1 MQTRDQRLLIV
12 DDDEMFCHV
21 LNRAL
26 TRRGYEVIVAQD
38 ADQALAMAAQYLP
51 TMATLDLKLE
61 NSSGL
66 KLLPELLAISP
77 QCRIVVLTGYSSIAT
92 AVEAIKLGAVNYLC
106 KPVDADDVLT
116 AFERQSGDPDIE
128 LADNPPSINR
138 ITWEHIQKVLQEHD
152 GNISAT
158 ARALG
163 VFVICAAPCSA
174 NYKNAQCGVRLLIS
188 CSLSKPPP
196 Y

>member
-1 MQTRDQRLLIV
+1 MQTREQRLLII

-26 TRRGYEVIVAQD
+26 TRRGYEVIVAHD
-38 ADQALAMAAQYLP
+38 AEQALAMAAQFLP

-66 KLLPELLAISP
+66 KLLPELLASAP
-77 QCRIVVLTGYSSIAT
+77 HCRIVVLTGYSSIAT

-106 KPVDADDVLT
+106 KPVDADDVLS
-116 AFERQSGDPDIE
+116 AFEQQSGDPDIE

-163 VFVICAAPCSA
+163 MHRRTLQRKLQKRP
-174 NYKNAQCGVRLLIS
+174 VRR
-188 CSLSKPPP
+188 
-196 Y
+196 

>member
-1 MQTRDQRLLIV
+1 MQTREQRLLIV

-26 TRRGYEVIVAQD
+26 TRRGYEVIVAHD
-38 ADQALAMAAQYLP
+38 AEQALALAAQHLP

-116 AFERQSGDPDIE
+116 AFEQQSGDPDIE

-163 VFVICAAPCSA
+163 MHRRTLQRKLQKRP
-174 NYKNAQCGVRLLIS
+174 VRR
-188 CSLSKPPP
+188 
-196 Y
+196 

>member
-1 MQTRDQRLLIV
+1 MQTREQRLLIV

-26 TRRGYEVIVAQD
+26 TRRGYEVFVAHD
-38 ADQALAMAAQYLP
+38 AEQALAMAAQYQP

-66 KLLPELLAISP
+66 KLLPELLAITP
-77 QCRIVVLTGYSSIAT
+77 HCRIVVLTGYSSIAT

-106 KPVDADDVLT
+106 KPVDADDVLS

-163 VFVICAAPCSA
+163 MHRRTLQRKLQKRP
-174 NYKNAQCGVRLLIS
+174 VRR
-188 CSLSKPPP
+188 
-196 Y
+196 